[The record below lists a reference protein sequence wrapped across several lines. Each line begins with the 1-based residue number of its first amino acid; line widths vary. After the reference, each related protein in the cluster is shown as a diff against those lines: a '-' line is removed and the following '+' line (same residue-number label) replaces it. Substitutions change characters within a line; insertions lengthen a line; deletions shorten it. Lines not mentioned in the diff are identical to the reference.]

1 LALADIDYLLELP
14 NRKLVV
20 AENDIDLTLN
30 TENTIFILMVE
41 ASPGSAGGRGGGSG
55 SRKINRILGF
65 ACDKGV
71 CIKTLDTIQE
81 AIIEQFDI
89 PYSAVAMDIKLSTGK
104 SLVIQGLT
112 DSELIKS
119 YTNLVNKLK

>member
-1 LALADIDYLLELP
+1 M
-14 NRKLVV
+14 V

-65 ACDKGV
+65 VCDKGV
-71 CIKTLDTIQE
+71 YIKTLDTIQE
-81 AIIEQFDI
+81 AIIEQFEI

>member
-1 LALADIDYLLELP
+1 LALEEIDYVLELLD
-14 NRKLVV
+14 RKLVV
-20 AENDIDLTLN
+20 AKNDIDLTLDM
-30 TENTIFILMVE
+30 ENTIFILMVE
-41 ASPGSAGGRGGGSG
+41 GSPGSAGGRGGGSG

-65 ACDKGV
+65 VCSKGV
-71 CIKTLDTIQE
+71 CVKTFDTVQE
-81 AIIEQFDI
+81 GIIEQFEL

-119 YTNLVNKLK
+119 YTDLANKLK

>member
-1 LALADIDYLLELP
+1 MALEDIEYLLELP

-20 AENDIDLTLN
+20 AENDIDLTLDVK
-30 TENTIFILMVE
+30 NTIFILMVE

-71 CIKTLDTIQE
+71 CIKTFDTIQE
-81 AIIEQFDI
+81 AIIEQFDV

>member
-1 LALADIDYLLELP
+1 MAVEEIDYLLELP
-14 NRKLVV
+14 DRKLVV
-20 AENDIDLTLN
+20 AKNDIDLTLDM
-30 TENTIFILMVE
+30 ENTIFILMVE
-41 ASPGSAGGRGGGSG
+41 GSPGSAGGRGGGSG

-65 ACDKGV
+65 VCDKGV
-71 CIKTLDTIQE
+71 CVKTFDTIQE
-81 AIIEQFDI
+81 GIIEQFDV

-119 YTNLVNKLK
+119 YTDLANKLK